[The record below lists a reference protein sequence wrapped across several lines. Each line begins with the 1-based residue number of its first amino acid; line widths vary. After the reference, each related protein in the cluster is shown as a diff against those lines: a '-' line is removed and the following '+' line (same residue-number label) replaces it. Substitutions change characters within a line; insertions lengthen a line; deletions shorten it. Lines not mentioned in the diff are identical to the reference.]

1 MSNVSCS
8 RGAHAFL
15 VALTAGVVSAVTLT
29 VGVTAATAQ
38 SAGTP
43 PATTTVRGVVYDSL
57 RSQPLAGALVELA
70 GSNRSVI
77 ADRRGAFRLDSVPL
91 GAQRFSFSAP
101 ALDSIGLYG
110 FAVDVDV
117 RTNTPALALTTPSFR
132 TFYTRM
138 CAPTERP
145 PADSAIVFGTIYDA
159 MTRARM
165 VRSQVAFQWFAV
177 DTSGGGMRISEPT
190 RTARTDDQ
198 GNYGV
203 CGLPHDLSLTTLA
216 GDTQTASGS
225 VSLSIGNA
233 RVLRRDLYVSGELGG
248 DSASLRVGS
257 GELRGVVRDERGGA
271 MVGALLVLTASG
283 HTTRTDS
290 LGRWVF
296 RRVPLGTQEISVRQL
311 GRGALFRTVDI
322 VAGEVP
328 DEVLVLPEATVL
340 AAVNVRGVSIP
351 GRDQAEF
358 LARRRQGF
366 GYALGEKEIGLRPD
380 MMSALSR
387 LPALDV
393 RRTGAGMVMRN
404 SRYQWCGSPEIVI
417 DGVPSGVWGGGATI
431 PGSAGAA
438 GAQPVANVRLE
449 SIIMRDVVAIEWFP
463 NGDTAPVKFTFGAAP
478 RCGMLLVW
486 TRFARW

>member
-70 GSNRSVI
+70 GSNRSVV

-145 PADSAIVFGTIYDA
+145 PVDSAIVFGTIYDA

-177 DTSGGGMRISEPT
+177 DTSGGGMRLSEPT

-225 VSLSIGNA
+225 VSLTIGNA

-248 DSASLRVGS
+248 DSASLRAGS
-257 GELRGVVRDERGGA
+257 GEQGSGDREREREAHHGVG
-271 MVGALLVLTASG
+271 
-283 HTTRTDS
+283 
-290 LGRWVF
+290 
-296 RRVPLGTQEISVRQL
+296 IS
-311 GRGALFRTVDI
+311 
-322 VAGEVP
+322 
-328 DEVLVLPEATVL
+328 
-340 AAVNVRGVSIP
+340 
-351 GRDQAEF
+351 
-358 LARRRQGF
+358 
-366 GYALGEKEIGLRPD
+366 K
-380 MMSALSR
+380 
-387 LPALDV
+387 
-393 RRTGAGMVMRN
+393 
-404 SRYQWCGSPEIVI
+404 
-417 DGVPSGVWGGGATI
+417 
-431 PGSAGAA
+431 AGASANRLIA
-438 GAQPVANVRLE
+438 GDP
-449 SIIMRDVVAIEWFP
+449 
-463 NGDTAPVKFTFGAAP
+463 
-478 RCGMLLVW
+478 
-486 TRFARW
+486 